1 MNVRA
6 TSAKCGCSTAYAVL
20 AGLYLTARLQFA
32 PDATLLSVAGAN
44 YMAYAKTTRKQIC
57 ITDATFQ
64 EMQNLNADFQAFLGW
79 LKRRGDRNE
88 GKCLASLAAGCVPLA
103 FITYQFIEI
112 PFQRLGCLIATAAVA
127 NHRLFD
133 SKTTAITLGIL
144 PVQSGKIDG
153 E

>member
-32 PDATLLSVAGAN
+32 PDATLLSVAE
-44 YMAYAKTTRKQIC
+44 
-57 ITDATFQ
+57 D
-64 EMQNLNADFQAFLGW
+64 
-79 LKRRGDRNE
+79 
-88 GKCLASLAAGCVPLA
+88 
-103 FITYQFIEI
+103 QFIEI

>member
-1 MNVRA
+1 MFVQQA
-6 TSAKCGCSTAYAVL
+6 PSAGARPHMRFF
-20 AGLYLTARLQFA
+20 GLYLTARLQFA
-32 PDATLLSVAGAN
+32 PDATLLSVAG
-44 YMAYAKTTRKQIC
+44 
-57 ITDATFQ
+57 DH
-64 EMQNLNADFQAFLGW
+64 
-79 LKRRGDRNE
+79 
-88 GKCLASLAAGCVPLA
+88 
-103 FITYQFIEI
+103 FIEI